1 MNFDEHF
8 RENIKKLFFDDIAL
22 TAKEWSSQ
30 KNITYNDAVESVVDA
45 VLRGDQSLGFG
56 LDLESMKENLDSFE
70 DNDDLP
76 ELSSEVREQLDET
89 YKEDCVRQAIC
100 LIIEDDADPEYEF
113 DASDIEN
120 WGIPESKEILAL
132 IAELLELP
140 YDLALKRY
148 NERMVKEGRTDLM
161 YT

>member
-1 MNFDEHF
+1 M
-8 RENIKKLFFDDIAL
+8 
-22 TAKEWSSQ
+22 
-30 KNITYNDAVESVVDA
+30 
-45 VLRGDQSLGFG
+45 RGDQSLGFG

>member
-113 DASDIEN
+113 DAS
-120 WGIPESKEILAL
+120 
-132 IAELLELP
+132 
-140 YDLALKRY
+140 
-148 NERMVKEGRTDLM
+148 
-161 YT
+161 